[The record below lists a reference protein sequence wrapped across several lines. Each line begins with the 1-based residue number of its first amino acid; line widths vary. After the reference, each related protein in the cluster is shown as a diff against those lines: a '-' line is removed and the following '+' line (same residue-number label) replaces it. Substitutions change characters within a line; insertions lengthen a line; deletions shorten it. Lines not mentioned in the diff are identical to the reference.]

1 LNGLMIAVMSFI
13 WLLLVVSLILN
24 CLILN

>member
-1 LNGLMIAVMSFI
+1 MIAVMSFI